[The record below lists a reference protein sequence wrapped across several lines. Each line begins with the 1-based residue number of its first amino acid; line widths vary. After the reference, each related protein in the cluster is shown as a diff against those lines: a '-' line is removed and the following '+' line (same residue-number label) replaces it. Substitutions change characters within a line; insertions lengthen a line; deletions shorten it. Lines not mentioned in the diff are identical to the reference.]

1 MELTGED
8 LNFFSEF
15 ERIVRVMPRDYYLS
29 DSLLVFLVDLKY
41 LGKAIGK
48 KGSNIPKLRSV
59 FRKNVVILGDSPDPE
74 IFLGSMFNN
83 VKIFSIEVLDVMNE
97 KNIIFTV
104 DEKDRGIAIGKNGE
118 RIKSAKEFLKRK
130 FNAKLILKTKRV
142 LSFESSQ

>member
-1 MELTGED
+1 
-8 LNFFSEF
+8 
-15 ERIVRVMPRDYYLS
+15 
-29 DSLLVFLVDLKY
+29 
-41 LGKAIGK
+41 
-48 KGSNIPKLRSV
+48 
-59 FRKNVVILGDSPDPE
+59 
-74 IFLGSMFNN
+74 
-83 VKIFSIEVLDVMNE
+83 MNE

>member
-97 KNIIFTV
+97 KNIIFTTQLCY
-104 DEKDRGIAIGKNGE
+104 DHYFLPYIARHLHAQLIQ
-118 RIKSAKEFLKRK
+118 RATTRFHSAS
-130 FNAKLILKTKRV
+130 KLQHLHYR
-142 LSFESSQ
+142 LH